1 MRENPLKQCV
11 ELAEEAR
18 VILEVIT
25 ASSAAAAALKHWRKP
40 AATADLNK
48 QRFSYDGVRVC
59 KASSTA
65 TNHPSASGA
74 HVTSSCG
81 CSFLLRMSTLTG
93 ASCLQQVCVLT
104 F

>member
-25 ASSAAAAALKHWRKP
+25 ASSAAAAALKHWGKP
-40 AATADLNK
+40 AATADLNQ

-59 KASSTA
+59 KASSTGFLYS
-65 TNHPSASGA
+65 HKLSL
-74 HVTSSCG
+74 
-81 CSFLLRMSTLTG
+81 SFGSPCDFIMWL
-93 ASCLQQVCVLT
+93 
-104 F
+104 